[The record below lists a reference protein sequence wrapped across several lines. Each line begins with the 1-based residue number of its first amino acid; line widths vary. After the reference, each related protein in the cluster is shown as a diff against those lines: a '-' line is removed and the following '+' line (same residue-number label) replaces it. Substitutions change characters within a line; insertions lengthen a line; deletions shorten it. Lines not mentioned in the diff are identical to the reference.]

1 MDEER
6 HQDIDLLR
14 DTWAVPPPSADLPGR
29 VMRAFECE
37 FVAAEPPWL
46 VKPRSRLYVA
56 ASLALCLTVAFA
68 LRSWMHMHYESKP
81 STANVGLNEKSGSNT
96 PSTEVL
102 TEFVSL
108 MDAQPPVG
116 RGILVRAI
124 VPVAMMRSAGLR
136 GWESA
141 KGDTVQADVL
151 LGEEG
156 LPRAIRFVVAVR

>member
-6 HQDIDLLR
+6 DQDIDLLR
-14 DTWAVPPPSADLPGR
+14 DTWAVPPPSADLPRR
-29 VMRAFECE
+29 VMRAFERE
-37 FVAAEPPWL
+37 FVAADPQWL
-46 VKPRSRLYVA
+46 VRPRSRRYV
-56 ASLALCLTVAFA
+56 LAVVAVCLSVAFG
-68 LRSWMHMHYESKP
+68 LRSWMHYESKP
-81 STANVGLNEKSGSNT
+81 GAANVGLNEKSGSNT

-141 KGDTVQADVL
+141 EDDTVQADVL